1 MDQRVLSEIPISGRK
16 LTDSFGREW
25 TILVTDAIGPPAENA
40 PYVLELE
47 IRGPE
52 TVRVRLEVYAESLR
66 ADQRADEWVIANLRR
81 YLERPSSQREEVLSL

>member
-25 TILVTDAIGPPAENA
+25 TIRVTDAIGSAAENA

-47 IRGPE
+47 IGGPE
-52 TVRVRLEVYAESLR
+52 TVRVAREAGCEAYLR
-66 ADQRADEWVIANLRR
+66 KPLDVDKLPALALG
-81 YLERPSSQREEVLSL
+81 YLARSRDVQA